1 MHLYNTVYKRRYIRS
16 QFPYDARR
24 HRFLV
29 YMLLG
34 LSLILLSYH
43 VVVTRYR
50 RQLQFYSI
58 RRVYKD
64 KELIFAATYS
74 SNMTWVEE
82 ELPDW
87 TANIYRADDGQAA
100 LTVPVNKGNEAM
112 VYLTFVVP
120 SMSLYVT
127 RW

>member
-1 MHLYNTVYKRRYIRS
+1 
-16 QFPYDARR
+16 
-24 HRFLV
+24 
-29 YMLLG
+29 MLLG

-58 RRVYKD
+58 RPVYKD